1 MDEISHKGRIVSIDS
16 CVTRVEILQT
26 SACSECHA
34 KSLCGFSEQ
43 VSKIV
48 PVPTDGFAMR
58 SVGDEVELCMKR
70 SMGMKAVWISY
81 VIPLIV
87 LMATV
92 LVASEAGAAELV
104 TGLSGIAAVALY
116 YVVILLF
123 RNRLRNEFVFYI
135 K

>member
-58 SVGDEVELCMKR
+58 NVGDEVELCMKR

-87 LMATV
+87 LMVTV
-92 LVASEAGAAELV
+92 LTASVAGAVELV

-116 YVVILLF
+116 YMVILLF

>member
-16 CVTRVEILQT
+16 CITQVEILQT

-48 PVPTDGFAMR
+48 PVPTDGFAMH

-81 VIPLIV
+81 VVPLIV
-87 LMATV
+87 LMVTV
-92 LVASEAGAAELV
+92 LSVSAAGAGELV
-104 TGLSGIAAVALY
+104 TGLSGIASVALY
-116 YVVILLF
+116 YVAILFF
-123 RNRLRNEFVFYI
+123 RNRLRNEYVFYI

>member
-16 CVTRVEILQT
+16 YITQVEILQT

-34 KSLCGFSEQ
+34 RSLCGFSEQ
-43 VSKIV
+43 VSKVV
-48 PVPTDGFAMR
+48 PVPTDGFALR

-81 VIPLIV
+81 VIPLII
-87 LMATV
+87 LMVTV
-92 LVASEAGAAELV
+92 LSVSAAGAGELA
-104 TGLSGIAAVALY
+104 TGLFGIGAVALY
-116 YVVILLF
+116 YVVILFF
-123 RNRLRNEFVFYI
+123 RDRLRNEFVFYI

>member
-92 LVASEAGAAELV
+92 LVASAAGAAELV

>member
-1 MDEISHKGRIVSIDS
+1 MEEISHRGRIVGIDS
-16 CVTRVEILQT
+16 RITRVEILQT

-43 VSKIV
+43 ASKIV
-48 PVPTDGFAMR
+48 PVPTDGFAMH

-81 VIPLIV
+81 VVPLII
-87 LMATV
+87 LMVTV
-92 LVASEAGAAELV
+92 VSVSAAGAGELV
-104 TGLSGIAAVALY
+104 TGLSGIASVVLY
-116 YVVILLF
+116 YVVILFF

>member
-16 CVTRVEILQT
+16 YVTRVEILQT

-43 VSKIV
+43 ASKIV

-58 SVGDEVELCMKR
+58 NVGDEVELCMKR
-70 SMGMKAVWISY
+70 SMGMKAVWVAY
-81 VIPLIV
+81 VIPLII
-87 LMATV
+87 LMVTV
-92 LVASEAGAAELV
+92 VSASAAGAGELV

-116 YVVILLF
+116 YVAILFF
-123 RNRLRNEFVFYI
+123 RDRLRNEFVFYI